1 MKLMI
6 EKAIYGGAGLARH
19 EGKAVFVPFTLPGEV
34 VEARIASDRGSYAE
48 TELEAIITT
57 SPDRTTPPC
66 AHFSICGGCHYQ
78 HATYAAQ
85 LAMKCDILRESF
97 ERAKVAERSGGLPE
111 IEVLSG
117 EPLGYRN
124 RVRLHIDTQTGQLG
138 YRKRGSHETLAIAS
152 CPIAAPLLV
161 EAILTLNA
169 NSEAWGLSQNFT
181 EIELFTNGDALLISL
196 WAEDD
201 ARAAFARLW
210 PMLEEALPGCLG
222 AAVFSSE
229 RGKHASRLLTA
240 AGEPG
245 FAYHAAGREYGVSLG
260 SFFQVNRYLIDPM
273 VELVTADRSSGSAW
287 DLYAGVGLFAQ
298 ALGERFERVTAVESA
313 PSSSADLRRNL
324 QGKAQ
329 RTVKASTLDFLR
341 GAAARKEK
349 TPDLV
354 VVDPPRAGLGKDVT
368 SLLGKIGPRHITYVS
383 CDPATLSRDVK
394 SLLDSGYSLERL
406 HMVDMFPETFHMES
420 IVKLSRK

>member
-1 MKLMI
+1 MKLTI

-48 TELEAIITT
+48 TELEAVITA

-66 AHFSICGGCHYQ
+66 PHFGICGGCHYQ
-78 HATYAAQ
+78 HATYPAQ
-85 LAMKCDILRESF
+85 LAMKRAILRESF

-124 RVRLHIDTQTGQLG
+124 RVRLHIDTQTGRLG
-138 YRKRGSHETLAIAS
+138 YRRRGSHETLAIET
-152 CPIAAPLLV
+152 CPIAAPAISEV
-161 EAILTLNA
+161 ILTLNA
-169 NSEAWGLSQNFT
+169 KSETWELSRDFT
-181 EIELFTNGDALLISL
+181 EIELFTNGDALLLSL

-210 PMLEEALPGCLG
+210 PILEEALPACVG
-222 AAVFSSE
+222 AAVFSAE
-229 RGKHASRLLTA
+229 RGKHASRLLAA

-245 FAYHAAGREYGVSLG
+245 FSYRAAGRDYGVSLG

-273 VELVTADRSSGSAW
+273 IELVTADAGGSSAW

-298 ALGERFERVTAVESA
+298 ALSERFERITAVESA

-329 RTVKASTLDFLR
+329 RAVKAPTLDFLR
-341 GAAARKEK
+341 GAASRKEK
-349 TPDLV
+349 APDLV

-406 HMVDMFPETFHMES
+406 HLLDMFPETFHMES
-420 IVKLSRK
+420 IVRLSRG